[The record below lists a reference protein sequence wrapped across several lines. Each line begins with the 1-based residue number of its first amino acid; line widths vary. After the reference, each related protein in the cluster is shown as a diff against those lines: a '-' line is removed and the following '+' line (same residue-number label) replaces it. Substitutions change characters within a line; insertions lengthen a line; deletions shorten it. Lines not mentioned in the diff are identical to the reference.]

1 MTLKVCP
8 ENHFEYNQSI
18 YFNRNK
24 SLFLGLNFNCIGIMK
39 RMFKLLHCCIVLLL
53 ITSTSQLIAQV
64 SDTLLDK
71 RASYLVSQMTL
82 IEKAGLCSGK
92 DFWTTKSIKFLRI
105 PSIFMTDGPNGL
117 RKSNIT
123 TGFTG
128 DVVPATCFPTA
139 SSLAAS
145 WDINLVEEV
154 GKAIGEECQANQVQI
169 ILGPGVNIKRSPLCG
184 RNFEY
189 YSEDPILSGEMGAA
203 WVRGVQSQGVGT
215 SVKHFACNNQEYQRM
230 TISVD
235 VDERTLREIYL
246 QPFEII
252 VKKEQP
258 WSVMASYNRINGVYA
273 CENKYLLN
281 EILRDEWGYKGIVV
295 SDWGAVNDHVAGIK
309 AGMNLQMP
317 GGTVD
322 QSIIDA
328 VRQGNLSESSLD
340 KVVTDLVRVTLKAES
355 LEKKGVTYDKNQ
367 HHMLAR
373 KAGSECI
380 VLLKNENSI
389 LPINAQEPKK
399 IAIIGAFAKNPRYLG
414 GGSSILKPTMVDI
427 PYDEIR
433 KIAGDSILLAYT
445 EGYPEKDTIDKK
457 YIDKAVNLA
466 RGADLAIIFAGLPE
480 SYESEGFDRRHLNLP
495 ESHNRLISIIA
506 AAQKNVIVVL
516 NNGSPV
522 TMPWLTDVDAVLL
535 GGLNGQATGGAIA
548 DVLFGKVNPS
558 GKLAETYPLK
568 LEDNP
573 SFLNFPG
580 ENQEVRYSERVFVGY
595 RYYDIKNLQTLFPFG
610 YGLSYTTFEY
620 SNIKLS
626 ASRINDT
633 VPLTVIAYVKNTGNL
648 PGKEIVQLYIID
660 YESTYQRPIKE
671 LKAFAKVELNP
682 GESKEVKFSL
692 GYRDFAFY
700 NPSVKDWV
708 VETGDFEILIGASS
722 QDIRLMEK
730 VHITATKKWN
740 PKLTRYSLVR
750 EWTAHPV
757 GKEILTPLIEGMV
770 KSLVGDQELPGDPV
784 ELINRTLGEMPII
797 KLINL
802 SQGKFTL
809 EMLDQMIRE
818 VNQ

>member
-1 MTLKVCP
+1 MKLKIV
-8 ENHFEYNQSI
+8 FTKISI
-18 YFNRNK
+18 
-24 SLFLGLNFNCIGIMK
+24 CI
-39 RMFKLLHCCIVLLL
+39 LL
-53 ITSTSQLIAQV
+53 IINILCVNAQNT
-64 SDTLLDK
+64 DTILDK
-71 RASYLVSQMTL
+71 RAGFLVSQMTL
-82 IEKAGLCSGK
+82 IEKAGLCSGM
-92 DFWTTKSIKFLRI
+92 DFWTTKSIRYLGI
-105 PSIFMTDGPNGL
+105 PSMFMTDGPNGL
-117 RKSNIT
+117 RKSTVT
-123 TGFTG
+123 TGFVG

-169 ILGPGVNIKRSPLCG
+169 ILGPGINIKRSPLCG

-215 SVKHFACNNQEYQRM
+215 SLKHLACNNQEYQRM
-230 TISVD
+230 TISVN

-246 QPFEII
+246 RPFEII

-273 CENKYLLN
+273 CENKYLLTD
-281 EILRDEWGYKGIVV
+281 ILRNEWGYQGFVV
-295 SDWGAVNDHVAGIK
+295 SDWGAVNNHVAGIK

-317 GGTVD
+317 GSEVD
-322 QSIIDA
+322 ISIIDA
-328 VRQGNLSESSLD
+328 VNQGNLSESILD
-340 KVVTDLVRVTLKAES
+340 KVVEDLIRVTLKAES
-355 LEKKGVTYDKNQ
+355 LKKTGYTYDKDQ

-380 VLLKNENSI
+380 ILLKNENSI
-389 LPINAQEPKK
+389 LPINNQEPKK
-399 IAIIGAFAKNPRYLG
+399 IAIIGSFAKNPRYLG
-414 GGSSILKPTMVDI
+414 GGSSILKPTIVDI
-427 PYDEIR
+427 PYDEIS
-433 KIAGDSILLAYT
+433 KIAGDKILLAYT
-445 EGYPEKDTIDKK
+445 EGYPEKDTIEKT
-457 YIDKAVNLA
+457 YINKAVNLA
-466 RGADLAIIFAGLPE
+466 RGADVAIIFAGLPD
-480 SYESEGFDRRHLNLP
+480 SYESEGFDRHNLNLP
-495 ESHNRLISIIA
+495 ENQNRLISTIA
-506 AAQKNVIVVL
+506 IVQKNIIVVL
-516 NNGSPV
+516 YNGSPV
-522 TMPWLTDVDAVLL
+522 AMPWLPDVDAVLL

-580 ENQEVRYSERVFVGY
+580 ENQEVRYSERIFVGY
-595 RYYDIKNLQTLFPFG
+595 RYYDIKNLETLFPFG

-626 ASRINDT
+626 AIKINDT
-633 VPLTVIAYVKNTGNL
+633 IPLTVTVDLKNTGNV
-648 PGKEIVQLYIID
+648 PGKEIVQLYILD
-660 YESTYQRPIKE
+660 YESTYLRPVKE
-671 LKAFAKVELNP
+671 LKAFTKVELKP

-750 EWTAHPV
+750 EWIAHPL
-757 GKEILTPLIEGMV
+757 GKEIIAPLIEGMV
-770 KSLVGDQELPGDPV
+770 KSSIGDQELPGNPV
-784 ELINRTLGEMPII
+784 EMINRTLGDMPII

-802 SQGKFTL
+802 SQGQFTL